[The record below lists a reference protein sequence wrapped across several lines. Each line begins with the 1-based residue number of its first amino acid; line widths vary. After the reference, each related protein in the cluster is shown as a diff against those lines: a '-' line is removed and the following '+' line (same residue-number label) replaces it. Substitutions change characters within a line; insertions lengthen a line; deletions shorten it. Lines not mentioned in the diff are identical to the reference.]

1 MIKKIINEKR
11 KGAERHGDIEREVD
25 GERERERD
33 RQRVKQR
40 GQSFCLLGC

>member
-25 GERERERD
+25 GERDTERETEEAEDLVFHR
-33 RQRVKQR
+33 
-40 GQSFCLLGC
+40 